1 MNRVRKP
8 RHLFLL
14 ASLFIS
20 LIGGCANTDS
30 EPIVAPV
37 DKVLLISIDTLRPDF
52 LGSYNPE
59 LDTSPNIDWFASES
73 TIFTDVLSHAS
84 STARSHK
91 SILYSLYPSIHKT
104 GKSTVPKETLVSPL
118 ETLQQAGFTT
128 TGIVGGGQLKA
139 EFGFSKGF
147 DEYIELPP
155 ITRANQIEAF
165 EKESFRWL
173 GEHHDDKFFLFLH
186 TYEPHCPYA
195 PPEEYATK
203 RAGWYEGD
211 VDPGKCGARY
221 YNKVLMGDEDYRFL
235 RDLYAAEVEYVD
247 SALGRLFDE
256 LKRLGLYDEMMI
268 IFTSDHGESLGE
280 RRYVG
285 HNRPYNVQLQVPLII
300 KLPGMAPSRVEVPLE
315 SIDVMPTVFSAIG
328 LEPPY
333 RFQGVN
339 LIPLMKGEGKIDEER
354 VRIATHPNLVSVH
367 RGPWHLIYHPDA
379 KRVELYNLS
388 VDPEELWSVAEK
400 NRHIA
405 RELRDYYDEMNRQ
418 NLALAAK
425 FTLSDGGAPILD
437 ERAREEL
444 KALGYIQ

>member
-1 MNRVRKP
+1 MSPARQAGS
-8 RHLFLL
+8 LFLL
-14 ASLFIS
+14 AALLIIIS
-20 LIGGCANTDS
+20 GCANTIP
-30 EPIVAPV
+30 EPTVAPV

-52 LGSYNPE
+52 LSSYNSE
-59 LDTSPNIDWFASES
+59 LDTSPNIDRFASES
-73 TIFTDVLSHAS
+73 TIFTDVLAHAS

-91 SILYSLYPSIHKT
+91 SILYSLYPSVHKT
-104 GKSTVPKETLVSPL
+104 SKSTVPEETLVSPL

-165 EKESFRWL
+165 EKEAFRWF
-173 GEHHDDKFFLFLH
+173 GEHRDGKFFLFLH
-186 TYEPHCPYA
+186 TYEPHCPYS
-195 PPEEYATK
+195 PPEEYAAK
-203 RAGWYEGD
+203 RAGWYEGE

-221 YNKVLMGDEDYRFL
+221 YNKILMEDEDYRFV

-256 LKRLGLYDEMMI
+256 LKRLGVYDEMMI

-280 RRYVG
+280 HRYVG
-285 HNRPYNVQLQVPLII
+285 HNRPYNVQLRVPLII
-300 KLPGMAPSRVEVPLE
+300 KLPGVAPSRVDAPLE
-315 SIDVMPTVFSAIG
+315 SIDVMPTVFAAVG

-333 RFQGVN
+333 DFQGVN
-339 LIPLMKGEGKIDEER
+339 LIPLMKGEGQVDVER

-367 RGPWHLIYHPDA
+367 RGPWHLIYSPNA

-388 VDPEELWSVAEK
+388 VDPDELSNVAEA

-405 RELRDYYDEMNRQ
+405 RELRDDYDEMNRHSRE
-418 NLALAAK
+418 LAAN
-425 FTLSDGGAPILD
+425 FTLRDGGAPILD
-437 ERAREEL
+437 DQVREEL
-444 KALGYIQ
+444 RALGYIQ

>member
-1 MNRVRKP
+1 MSP
-8 RHLFLL
+8 ARHAGPLFLL
-14 ASLFIS
+14 AAILIIIS
-20 LIGGCANTDS
+20 GCANTDP
-30 EPIVAPV
+30 EPTVAPV

-52 LGSYNPE
+52 LSSYNPE
-59 LDTSPNIDWFASES
+59 LDTSPNIDRFASEG
-73 TIFTDVLSHAS
+73 TIFTDVLAHAS

-91 SILYSLYPSIHKT
+91 SILYSLYPSVHKT
-104 GKSTVPKETLVSPL
+104 SKSTIPEEKLVSPL

-147 DEYIELPP
+147 DEYIELPS

-173 GEHHDDKFFLFLH
+173 GEHRDDKFFLFLH
-186 TYEPHCPYA
+186 TYEPHCPYS
-195 PPEEYATK
+195 PPEEYAAK
-203 RAGWYEGD
+203 RAGWYEGE

-221 YNKVLMGDEDYRFL
+221 YNKVSMEDEDYRFV

-285 HNRPYNVQLQVPLII
+285 HNRPYNVQLRVPLII
-300 KLPGMAPSRVEVPLE
+300 KLPGVAPSRVDAPLE
-315 SIDVMPTVFSAIG
+315 SIDVMPTVFAAVG

-333 RFQGVN
+333 GFQGVN
-339 LIPLMKGEGKIDEER
+339 LIPLMKGEGQIDVER
-354 VRIATHPNLVSVH
+354 IRIATHPNLVSVH
-367 RGPWHLIYHPDA
+367 RGPWHLIYSPNA

-388 VDPEELWSVAEK
+388 VDPDELSNVAEA

-405 RELRDYYDEMNRQ
+405 RELRDYYDEMNRHSRE
-418 NLALAAK
+418 LAAN
-425 FTLSDGGAPILD
+425 FTLRDGGAPILD
-437 ERAREEL
+437 DQTREEL
-444 KALGYIQ
+444 RALGYIQ